1 MKAGGARHAVLEE
14 IITKVDVVIRLAEE
28 QWGWKKTNF
37 IHGPYQ
43 LFLDATVSFI
53 NSSIFFLH
61 LCNEFYFPSV
71 IITSRVILDRLAV
84 VRYRAW
90 PLTCQLSC

>member
-28 QWGWKKTNF
+28 QWGWKMTNF

-43 LFLDATVSFI
+43 LFLDA
-53 NSSIFFLH
+53 NSLLH
-61 LCNEFYFPSV
+61 
-71 IITSRVILDRLAV
+71 V
-84 VRYRAW
+84 VGYYIDW
-90 PLTCQLSC
+90 PLSVNEHGH